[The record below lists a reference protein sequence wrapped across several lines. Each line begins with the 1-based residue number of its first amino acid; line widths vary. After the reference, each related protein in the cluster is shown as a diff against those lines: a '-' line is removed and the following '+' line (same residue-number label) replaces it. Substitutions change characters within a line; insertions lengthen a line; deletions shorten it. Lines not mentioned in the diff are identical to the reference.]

1 MLKKQGSGEEA
12 QSKKIGLRIEKK
24 SLSLLDFDQKD

>member
-12 QSKKIGLRIEKK
+12 RSKKIGLRIEKK
-24 SLSLLDFDQKD
+24 PIDQKEI